1 MRVTF
6 LTLTLLI
13 SGALNASALEAYA
26 EQTSRFETSVREASK
41 TGKLPR
47 ISSEQAAG
55 ESSRMWQDLIES
67 QQSILAGHYTVEEMI
82 SLLEACGKPGPYT
95 QIYLFHNTQTFQE
108 SGTATLENSEF
119 TKQVGENLENYKNE
133 ITEFSAFAIE
143 CFGVLVPLVQTFWD
157 SLEPAEKTDIRANA
171 TITVRAGIQ
180 QMHQGSLQMISGRI
194 LSDENKNKLLDSM
207 LSAAP
212 ELTTILSIQD
222 RKDMQSLFTA
232 YESKLSSKYIEK
244 IRLISSTYDNEECS
258 SLCQL

>member
-6 LTLTLLI
+6 LTLTMLI

-41 TGKLPR
+41 TGNLPR
-47 ISSEQAAG
+47 ISSAQAAS

-67 QQSILAGHYTVEEMI
+67 QQSILAGNYTLEEMA
-82 SLLEACGKPGPYT
+82 SLLEACGKPSPYT
-95 QIYLFHNTQTFQE
+95 QIYLFHNTQNMQ
-108 SGTATLENSEF
+108 
-119 TKQVGENLENYKNE
+119 KYKDE
-133 ITEFSAFAIE
+133 ITELSAFAIE
-143 CFGVLVPLVQTFWD
+143 CLGVLVPLVETFWD
-157 SLEPAEKTDIRANA
+157 SLEPAEKTDIRAKG
-171 TITVRAGIQ
+171 TITVRTGIQ

-222 RKDMQSLFTA
+222 RKDMQLTDEA
-232 YESKLSSKYIEK
+232 MADL
-244 IRLISSTYDNEECS
+244 NEINRS
-258 SLCQL
+258 HPMPF